1 MNYIINECG
10 EFPSLGD
17 SYVTAYVSE
26 TVSIWKKFMETSP
39 AYIPEVGID
48 TEDLMVPIVC
58 GGQFDFEMLEYVDK
72 SDELL
77 LAVSELVKE
86 FMKSGVKLT
95 PEQESFIRKIGDDIM
110 KMDYEEL
117 Q

>member
-1 MNYIINECG
+1 MDYIINECG

-17 SYVTAYVSE
+17 SYSTTHVNEAVR
-26 TVSIWKKFMETSP
+26 IWKKFMETNP
-39 AYIPEVGID
+39 AYIPEVCID
-48 TEDLMVPIVC
+48 IEEIMVPIVC

-86 FMKSGVKLT
+86 FMKGGC
-95 PEQESFIRKIGDDIM
+95 KISP
-110 KMDYEEL
+110 
-117 Q
+117 